1 MYGFG
6 VYNGGLKKVIKTL
19 QLDKNRKL
27 KFEEQ
32 FTNIIYG
39 RTNTISLSPPI
50 WWVRVLF
57 ILVDPPF
64 SSGLSWWRSEDTCE
78 LHHDE

>member
-27 KFEEQ
+27 KFEER

-39 RTNTISLSPPI
+39 RTNTISIWENKYNLSLPSHLVGKGPI
-50 WWVRVLF
+50 YT
-57 ILVDPPF
+57 
-64 SSGLSWWRSEDTCE
+64 S
-78 LHHDE
+78 